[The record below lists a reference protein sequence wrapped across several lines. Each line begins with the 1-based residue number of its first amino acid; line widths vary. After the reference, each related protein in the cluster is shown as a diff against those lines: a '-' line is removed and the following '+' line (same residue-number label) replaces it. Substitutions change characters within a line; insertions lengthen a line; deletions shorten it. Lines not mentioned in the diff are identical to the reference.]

1 MELDKHE
8 FKQLMEEDRVEMGV
22 QEPLDLDGVAFGSSG
37 PTPRAMQ
44 IETEAPPILLW
55 DLYM

>member
-1 MELDKHE
+1 MELDKHK

-44 IETEAPPILLW
+44 IETETPPMLLW
-55 DLYM
+55 NLYM